1 MSKWLF
7 IRSYLVIVLFIL
19 LVGLGLDRIMTY
31 YASKDNITIEKNLLQ
46 GSFLYI
52 ESELKEAD
60 QKASVAWLKILA
72 AIQSELGYPIVL
84 YQFSDF
90 SNQKQMITLLRS
102 GQIIEM
108 IDENDDPVYYRQLE
122 NTDYIISL
130 GPLAN
135 KNDAAYA
142 DEIIIVIYYL
152 LVATTLFLWLWP
164 FSQDLHELRKAA
176 INFGEEDFKT
186 RVNLRKKSSIA
197 PVADAFNFMTQHI
210 EELVVAHK
218 DLTHAVSHE
227 LKTPLARFKFSLEI
241 ISSHDDATE
250 RHKYIQAM
258 KEDVRELD
266 DLIDEM
272 LRYAKLSTENLK
284 LNLEKIH
291 ANKWMQSI
299 ISQYDQ
305 ENIKIHFQFLVA
317 SSETETE
324 TETEKEIIID
334 PYLMSRAVNNLIRNG
349 LRYAKKQ
356 LKISLELINHQ
367 VKLRVDDD
375 GLGIPEQDLEHIF
388 QPFTRL
394 DASRDRQSG
403 GYGLGLAIT
412 RKIVEQHGGYI
423 VADKSALGGAGFQL
437 NWKAIDNLG

>member
-1 MSKWLF
+1 M
-7 IRSYLVIVLFIL
+7 
-19 LVGLGLDRIMTY
+19 
-31 YASKDNITIEKNLLQ
+31 
-46 GSFLYI
+46 
-52 ESELKEAD
+52 
-60 QKASVAWLKILA
+60 
-72 AIQSELGYPIVL
+72 
-84 YQFSDF
+84 
-90 SNQKQMITLLRS
+90 
-102 GQIIEM
+102 
-108 IDENDDPVYYRQLE
+108 
-122 NTDYIISL
+122 
-130 GPLAN
+130 
-135 KNDAAYA
+135 
-142 DEIIIVIYYL
+142 
-152 LVATTLFLWLWP
+152 
-164 FSQDLHELRKAA
+164 RKAA
-176 INFGEEDFKT
+176 INFGEENFKT
-186 RVNLRKKSSIA
+186 RVKLRKKSSITS
-197 PVADAFNFMTQHI
+197 VADAFNFMTQRI
-210 EELVVAHK
+210 DDLVVAHK

-241 ISSHDDATE
+241 ISSHDDAAE

-291 ANKWMQSI
+291 AKKWMQSI
-299 ISQYDQ
+299 ISHYDQ

-317 SSETETE
+317 SS
-324 TETEKEIIID
+324 ETEKEIIID

-349 LRYAKKQ
+349 LRYTKSQ

-367 VKLRVDDD
+367 VKLRIDDD
-375 GLGIPEQDLEHIF
+375 GLGIPEQYLEQIF

-437 NWKAIDNLG
+437 NWTAIEILR

>member
-19 LVGLGLDRIMTY
+19 LVGLGLDRIMSY

-52 ESELKEAD
+52 ESQLKESLFKESE
-60 QKASVAWLKILA
+60 QKILVNWPKIHA
-72 AIQSELGYPIVL
+72 GVQSKLGYPIAL
-84 YQFSDF
+84 YQFGDF
-90 SNQKQMITLLRS
+90 SNQEQMMISLRS
-102 GQIIEM
+102 GKIM
-108 IDENDDPVYYRQLE
+108 VMVDENDSSIYYRQLE

-135 KNDAAYA
+135 KNDTTYI
-142 DEIIIVIYYL
+142 DDIIIVIYYL
-152 LVATTLFLWLWP
+152 LVAAALFLWLWP
-164 FSQDLHELRKAA
+164 LSQDLHVLRKAA
-176 INFGEEDFKT
+176 INFGEENFKT
-186 RVNLRKKSSIA
+186 RVKLRKKSSIA
-197 PVADAFNFMTQHI
+197 PVADAFNFMTHRI
-210 EELVVAHK
+210 EDLVVAHK

-241 ISSHDDATE
+241 INSHDDAAE
-250 RHKYIQAM
+250 RYKYIQAM

-266 DLIDEM
+266 DLIEEM
-272 LRYAKLSTENLK
+272 LRYAKLSANNLK
-284 LNLEKIH
+284 LDLEKIH
-291 ANKWMQSI
+291 AKKWMQSI

-305 ENIKIHFQFLVA
+305 ENIKIHFQFLTA
-317 SSETETE
+317 SSEA
-324 TETEKEIIID
+324 EKEMIID

-349 LRYAKKQ
+349 LRYAKSQ

-367 VKLRVDDD
+367 VKLRIDDD
-375 GLGIPEQDLEHIF
+375 GLGIPEQYLEQIF

-437 NWKAIDNLG
+437 NWTAIEILR

>member
-19 LVGLGLDRIMTY
+19 LVGLGLDRIMSY
-31 YASKDNITIEKNLLQ
+31 YASKDNITTEKNLLQ

-52 ESELKEAD
+52 ESQLKESLFKESE
-60 QKASVAWLKILA
+60 QKILVNWLKIHA
-72 AIQSELGYPIVL
+72 GVQSELGYPIAL

-90 SNQKQMITLLRS
+90 SNQEQMMALLRS
-102 GQIIEM
+102 GKIIVM
-108 IDENDDPVYYRQLE
+108 ADENDSPVYYRQLQ

-135 KNDAAYA
+135 KNDVTYI
-142 DEIIIVIYYL
+142 DDIIIVIYYL
-152 LVATTLFLWLWP
+152 LVAAALFLWLWP
-164 FSQDLHELRKAA
+164 LSQDLHALRKAA
-176 INFGEEDFKT
+176 INFGEENFKT
-186 RVNLRKKSSIA
+186 RVELRKKSSIA
-197 PVADAFNFMTQHI
+197 PVADAFNFMTQRI
-210 EELVVAHK
+210 EDLVVAHK

-241 ISSHDDATE
+241 ISSHDDAAK
-250 RHKYIQAM
+250 RHEYIQAM

-272 LRYAKLSTENLK
+272 LRYAKLSTENLR

-291 ANKWMQSI
+291 AKKWMQSI
-299 ISQYDQ
+299 ISHYDQ
-305 ENIKIHFQFLVA
+305 ENIKIHFQFLA
-317 SSETETE
+317 GSSEA
-324 TETEKEIIID
+324 EKEMIVD
-334 PYLMSRAVNNLIRNG
+334 PFLMSRAVNNLIRNG
-349 LRYAKKQ
+349 LRYAKSQ
-356 LKISLELINHQ
+356 LKITLELVNHQ
-367 VKLRVDDD
+367 VKLRIDDD
-375 GLGIPEQDLEHIF
+375 GLGISEQYLEQVF

-403 GYGLGLAIT
+403 GSGLGLAIT
-412 RKIVEQHGGYI
+412 QKIVEQHGGYI

-437 NWKAIDNLG
+437 NWKAIESVG